1 MEKQEMTGILAFY
14 NMAYRA
20 SCPEYSDIRV
30 IPVKDEDSVK
40 ADPEVAKLL
49 AEGYEIIDINAFG
62 DISGRAASA
71 VVLGKKG

>member
-1 MEKQEMTGILAFY
+1 MEKQEITGILAFY
-14 NMAYRA
+14 HMAYRA
-20 SCPEYSDIRV
+20 SCPEYSDIQV

-62 DISGRAASA
+62 DHNGRAASA
-71 VVLGKKG
+71 VILGKKG

>member
-1 MEKQEMTGILAFY
+1 
-14 NMAYRA
+14 MAYRA
-20 SCPEYSDIRV
+20 SCPEYSDIQV

-62 DISGRAASA
+62 DHNGRAASA
-71 VVLGKKG
+71 VILGKKG